1 MAQYA
6 SGSGVVRGTPI
17 TLKASGAETAST
29 VGGAVA
35 TGPDSGS
42 LYLEVNVTASAG
54 TSPTLLVKIEGSI
67 DGTNWFT
74 LGNIGAN
81 GYNSGSVNG
90 TAPTNFTTTAG
101 PIRAIFDLPQY
112 VRYNSTI
119 GGSAGQSFTYSVTG
133 VAGN

>member
-29 VGGAVA
+29 NGGAVA

-42 LYLEVNVTASAG
+42 LYVEVNVTAASG
-54 TSPTLLVKIEGSI
+54 TTPTLTVAIQGSM

-74 LGNIGAN
+74 LGTIGAN
-81 GYNSGSVNG
+81 GYNTGAVG
-90 TAPTNFTTTAG
+90 VTAPSNFTGVAG
-101 PIRAIFDLPQY
+101 PVRAYYDMPQY
-112 VRYNSTI
+112 VRYSSTI
-119 GGSAGQSFTYSVTG
+119 GGTTPSFTYTVTG